1 LALKEEIGMKIWLIL
16 VLLLLGS
23 IASAEQEAFSTG
35 QYDVA
40 FDMGDVGFYTTNIT
54 EKDSRFYAKITSENN
69 SAVIIGY
76 ETTAADMNI
85 AEENVLDFLTQAGIN
100 DTDVSLYKR
109 TIDDQMAIFAVAP
122 RADGLPVFLA
132 SYPEYLG
139 AYGTAF
145 YVVVFSNFPWEEGT
159 RNLLDTLQVD
169 YEPLD
174 NIELQDNISDYGTP
188 YSITISDEDESS
200 EEKELSKGDSSE
212 NLTYKGYITFSNNNG
227 ESIDDAII
235 ILNAQTDSEGVEAE
249 YHYLEKRFGKKGT
262 DWSLDQQSLVNEDGA
277 YYDAMDITLSDG
289 RTLNIYFDITDF
301 FGKF

>member
-1 LALKEEIGMKIWLIL
+1 MKIWLIL

-23 IASAEQEAFSTG
+23 IASAEQEALSTG
-35 QYDVA
+35 QYDVT
-40 FDMGDVGFYTTNIT
+40 FDMGDVGLYTTNIT

-85 AEENVLDFLTQAGIN
+85 AEENVLDFLTQAEIN
-100 DTDVSLYKR
+100 DIDAKLYKR
-109 TIDDQMAIFAVAP
+109 TIDDQMAIFAVA

-145 YVVVFSNFPWEEGT
+145 YVVVFSNFPWDDGT

-174 NIELQDNISDYGTP
+174 NSELQDHISDYGTP
-188 YSITISDEDESS
+188 YPITISDEDETS
-200 EEKELSKGDSSE
+200 EEKELSEGDSSE
-212 NLTYKGYITFSNNNG
+212 NLTYKGHITISNNSG

-235 ILNAQTDSEGVEAE
+235 ILNAQTNWEGVDAE
-249 YHYLEKRFGKKGT
+249 YYYLEKMFGKKGT
-262 DWSLDQQSLVNEDGA
+262 NWNLDQQSLVNEDGA
-277 YYDAMDITLSDG
+277 NYDAMDITLSDG
-289 RTLNIYFDITDF
+289 SKRTIYFDITDF

>member
-1 LALKEEIGMKIWLIL
+1 MEENGMKIWLIL

-23 IASAEQEAFSTG
+23 IASAEQESLSIG
-35 QYDVA
+35 QYDVT
-40 FDMGDVGFYTTNIT
+40 FNMGDVGLYTTNIT

-76 ETTAADMNI
+76 ETTAADMDI
-85 AEENVLDFLTQAGIN
+85 AKENVLDLLNLAGIN
-100 DTDVSLYKR
+100 DTNVSLYKR
-109 TIDDQMAIFAVAP
+109 TIDDQMAIFGEGP
-122 RADGLPVFLA
+122 RADGLPVFIA

-139 AYGTAF
+139 PHGTAF
-145 YVVVFSNFPWEEGT
+145 YVVVFSNFPWDEGT

-174 NIELQDNISDYGTP
+174 SIELQDNISDYGTP
-188 YSITISDEDESS
+188 YSVTISDEDESS

-235 ILNAQTDSEGVEAE
+235 ILNAQTDLEGVDAE
-249 YHYLEKRFGKKGT
+249 YYYLEKMFGKKGT
-262 DWSLDQQSLVNEDGA
+262 DWNLDHQSLANEDGV
-277 YYDAMDITLSDG
+277 YYDTLDITLTDG
-289 RTLNIYFDITDF
+289 RTLTIYFNITDF

>member
-1 LALKEEIGMKIWLIL
+1 MKIWLVL

-23 IASAEQEAFSTG
+23 IASAEQESLSIG
-35 QYDVA
+35 QYNVT
-40 FDMGDVGFYTTNIT
+40 FDLGDVGLYTTNIT
-54 EKDSRFYAKITSENN
+54 EKDSRFYAKIASENN

-76 ETTAADMNI
+76 ETSGADMDI
-85 AEENVLDFLTQAGIN
+85 AKENVLDLLIQGGIN

-145 YVVVFSNFPWEEGT
+145 YVVVFSNFPWDEGT
-159 RNLLDTLQVD
+159 MNLVDTLQVD

-174 NIELQDNISDYGTP
+174 NTELQDDISDYGTP
-188 YSITISDEDESS
+188 YPITISDEDESS

-235 ILNAQTDSEGVEAE
+235 ILNAQTDLEGVDAE
-249 YHYLEKRFGKKGT
+249 YYYLEKRFGKKGT
-262 DWSLDQQSLVNEDGA
+262 DWILDHQSLANEDGV
-277 YYDAMDITLSDG
+277 YYDTLDITISDG
-289 RTLNIYFDITDF
+289 RTLTIYFNITDF

>member
-1 LALKEEIGMKIWLIL
+1 MEETGMKIWLIL

-23 IASAEQEAFSTG
+23 IASAEQESLSIG
-35 QYDVA
+35 QYAVA
-40 FDMGDVGFYTTNIT
+40 FDLGDVGLYTTNIT
-54 EKDSRFYAKITSENN
+54 EKESRFYAKITNENN

-76 ETTAADMNI
+76 ETSGADMDI
-85 AEENVLDFLTQAGIN
+85 AKENVLDLLIQGGIN

-109 TIDDQMAIFAVAP
+109 TIDDQMAIFGVAS

-145 YVVVFSNFPWEEGT
+145 YVVVFSNFPWDEGT

-169 YEPLD
+169 YEPLE

-188 YSITISDEDESS
+188 YPITISDKDEYSK
-200 EEKELSKGDSSE
+200 EKELSDGDSSE

-235 ILNAQTDSEGVEAE
+235 ILNAQTDLEGVDAE
-249 YHYLEKRFGKKGT
+249 YYYLEKRFGKKGT
-262 DWSLDQQSLVNEDGA
+262 DWNLDQQSLMNEDGA
-277 YYDAMDITLSDG
+277 YYDALDISISDG
-289 RTLNIYFDITDF
+289 RTLTIYFDITDF
-301 FGKF
+301 FDKV

>member
-1 LALKEEIGMKIWLIL
+1 MKIWPIL

-23 IASAEQEAFSTG
+23 IASAEQESLSIG
-35 QYDVA
+35 QYNVA
-40 FDMGDVGFYTTNIT
+40 FDLEDAGLHTTNIT
-54 EKDSRFYAKITSENN
+54 EKDSRFYAKIATENN

-76 ETTAADMNI
+76 EASAADMDI
-85 AEENVLDFLTQAGIN
+85 AKENVLDLLIQGGIN
-100 DTDVSLYKR
+100 DTDVNLYKR
-109 TIDDQMAIFAVAP
+109 TIDDQMAIFAVAS

-188 YSITISDEDESS
+188 YPITISDEDESS
-200 EEKELSKGDSSE
+200 EEKELSESDSRE
-212 NLTYKGYITFSNNNG
+212 DLTYKGYITFSNNNG

-235 ILNAQTDSEGVEAE
+235 ILNAQTDSEGLDAE
-249 YHYLEKRFGKKGT
+249 YYYLEKRFGKRGT
-262 DWSLDQQSLVNEDGA
+262 DWNLDQQSLVNEDGA
-277 YYDAMDITLSDG
+277 NYDAMDITLSDG
-289 RTLNIYFDITDF
+289 RTLNVYFDITNF

>member
-1 LALKEEIGMKIWLIL
+1 MKIWPIL

-23 IASAEQEAFSTG
+23 IASAEQESLSIG
-35 QYDVA
+35 QYDVT
-40 FDMGDVGFYTTNIT
+40 FDLGDVGLYTTNIT

-76 ETTAADMNI
+76 ETNGADMDI
-85 AEENVLDFLTQAGIN
+85 AKENVLDLLIQGGIN
-100 DTDVSLYKR
+100 DTDVNLYKR
-109 TIDDQMAIFAVAP
+109 TIDDQMAIFAVAS

-139 AYGTAF
+139 AYGIAF

-188 YSITISDEDESS
+188 YPITISDEDESS
-200 EEKELSKGDSSE
+200 EEKELSESDSRE
-212 NLTYKGYITFSNNNG
+212 DLTYKGYITFSNNNG

-235 ILNAQTDSEGVEAE
+235 IRNAKTDLEGIDAE
-249 YHYLEKRFGKKGT
+249 YYYLEKRFGKRGT
-262 DWSLDQQSLVNEDGA
+262 DWNLDQQSLVNEDGA
-277 YYDAMDITLSDG
+277 NYDAMDITLSDG
-289 RTLNIYFDITDF
+289 SKQTIYFDITDF

>member
-1 LALKEEIGMKIWLIL
+1 MKIWLIL

-23 IASAEQEAFSTG
+23 IASAEQESLSIG
-35 QYDVA
+35 QYDVT
-40 FDMGDVGFYTTNIT
+40 FDLGDVGPYTTNIT
-54 EKDSRFYAKITSENN
+54 EKDSRFYAKITNENN

-76 ETTAADMNI
+76 ETSGADMDI
-85 AEENVLDFLTQAGIN
+85 AKENVLDLLIQSGIN

-145 YVVVFSNFPWEEGT
+145 YVVVFSNFPWEDGT

-188 YSITISDEDESS
+188 YPITISDEDESS
-200 EEKELSKGDSSE
+200 EEKELLESDSRE
-212 NLTYKGYITFSNNNG
+212 NLIYKGYITFSNNNG

-235 ILNAQTDSEGVEAE
+235 IRNAKTDLEGIDAE
-249 YHYLEKRFGKKGT
+249 YYYLEKRFGKRGT
-262 DWSLDQQSLVNEDGA
+262 DWNLDQQSLVNEDGA
-277 YYDAMDITLSDG
+277 NYDAMDITLSDG
-289 RTLNIYFDITDF
+289 SKQTIYFDITDF